1 MRSSTSIQSEI
12 QALIVQKADRE
23 ADLKRHTTKQCRCKG
38 KSPLRCEGMQN
49 AAKSVISKL
58 RAEIYHLR
66 QLELR
71 AITREK
77 ANEDAFQISGTN
89 NKQSNPGRKISRKN
103 SGNRRAQTRSNS

>member
-1 MRSSTSIQSEI
+1 MRSSKSIQSEI
-12 QALIVQKADRE
+12 QALLAQKADRE

-77 ANEDAFQISGTN
+77 ANEDAFQIPRTD
-89 NKQSNPGRKISRKN
+89 NKQPNTGRKVSRKN
-103 SGNRRAQTRSNS
+103 TGNRRTQKSSNS